1 MWGQGAVSRPEQ
13 QSERR
18 SAAGMW
24 ALLCRPL
31 LLGFT
36 QHSALQLGLAG
47 AIPAVSKEIAIT
59 SVTIFPNDCLNKWT
73 SLLKFYCLPF

>member
-1 MWGQGAVSRPEQ
+1 
-13 QSERR
+13 
-18 SAAGMW
+18 
-24 ALLCRPL
+24 L

-59 SVTIFPNDCLNKWT
+59 SVTIFPNDCLNKGT

>member
-1 MWGQGAVSRPEQ
+1 ML
-13 QSERR
+13 
-18 SAAGMW
+18 
-24 ALLCRPL
+24 ALLCKPS

-59 SVTIFPNDCLNKWT
+59 SVTIFPNDCRNKGIG
-73 SLLKFYCLPF
+73 LLKFYSPSF